1 MVFRAFAL
9 LIILGRGFR
18 FLGVVLGR
26 VVLRILFGGGGILF
40 ANLGQ
45 RDGAAV
51 TQKLVAAIGISR
63 KGCPV
68 GDRDDDPTHIF
79 ILSLCPKDATQPYL
93 QFVAQ
98 VAGVLTNPDKVA
110 EVLAASDANAVR
122 DIFLVR

>member
-1 MVFRAFAL
+1 MSTAMPGGVAL
-9 LIILGRGFR
+9 PHART
-18 FLGVVLGR
+18 
-26 VVLRILFGGGGILF
+26 
-40 ANLGQ
+40 
-45 RDGAAV
+45 DG

-63 KGCPV
+63 KGCPAAD
-68 GDRDDDPTHIF
+68 GGEGLSRIF

>member
-1 MVFRAFAL
+1 MLPHART
-9 LIILGRGFR
+9 
-18 FLGVVLGR
+18 
-26 VVLRILFGGGGILF
+26 
-40 ANLGQ
+40 
-45 RDGAAV
+45 DG

-68 GDRDDDPTHIF
+68 GDRDSDPTHIF

-98 VAGVLTNPDKVA
+98 VAGVLTNPEKVA
-110 EVLAASDANAVR
+110 EVLAASDVNAVR